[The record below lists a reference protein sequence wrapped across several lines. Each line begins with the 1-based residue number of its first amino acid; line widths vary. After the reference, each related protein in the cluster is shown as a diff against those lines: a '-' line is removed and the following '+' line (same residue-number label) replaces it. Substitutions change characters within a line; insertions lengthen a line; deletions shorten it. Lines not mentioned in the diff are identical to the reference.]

1 MALPSKFLI
10 DDELEQA
17 LLDLHDLVIELRSV
31 SQNEN
36 YAWLA
41 EPLRKILIEIGYIF
55 GEILK
60 ARPTEH

>member
-1 MALPSKFLI
+1 MSSKFLI
-10 DDELEQA
+10 DEELEQA
-17 LLDLHDLVIELRSV
+17 LLDLHDLAIELRNV
-31 SQNEN
+31 SQNKN
-36 YAWLA
+36 YTWLA